1 MQNNFAF
8 IDANNVHLGI
18 RSLGWDLDWKRF
30 RVYLEEHYGV
40 SRAYLFIG
48 FLPEHQRLYTR
59 MQNYGY
65 TLVFK
70 PISYREGGKPKG
82 NVDAELVLHAMI
94 EYPNYDRAVI
104 VTSDG
109 DFGGLVEYLYEKG
122 KLLRILS
129 PNRKGCSYLLKRAAR
144 EKIGFLEDA
153 HEKLAYQRN

>member
-8 IDANNVHLGI
+8 VDANNVHLGI
-18 RSLGWDLDWKRF
+18 RSIGWDLDWKRF

-70 PISYREGGKPKG
+70 PLSYREGGKPKG
-82 NVDAELVLHAMI
+82 NVDAAL
-94 EYPNYDRAVI
+94 
-104 VTSDG
+104 T
-109 DFGGLVEYLYEKG
+109 F
-122 KLLRILS
+122 
-129 PNRKGCSYLLKRAAR
+129 
-144 EKIGFLEDA
+144 
-153 HEKLAYQRN
+153 